1 MHRLTLTEISSFF
14 FLLFYFFIVVVHL
27 SILPAQTKPFQ
38 FRCAMRIKF
47 IILVMGRQ
55 CNSILSVVSSQ
66 CRDAPFLPTLGSI
79 SLSVSVCLFRSITA
93 IQPKKL
99 NQTDSF
105 DPVQTKERK
114 PTRLSVAMRLRLK
127 SFIATAHT
135 HTNIHSELWAA
146 WLCSRFNVCHHRRR
160 S

>member
-1 MHRLTLTEISSFF
+1 MVFETEIEGDILLEHGGNRDANDDDLTGRIKNSVCNQINAPSDIDGNFIVF
-14 FLLFYFFIVVVHL
+14 FLLFYFIFYFFIVVVHL

-79 SLSVSVCLFRSITA
+79 SLCLCLSLPLDHSDSTKKT
-93 IQPKKL
+93 QP
-99 NQTDSF
+99 N
-105 DPVQTKERK
+105 
-114 PTRLSVAMRLRLK
+114 
-127 SFIATAHT
+127 
-135 HTNIHSELWAA
+135 
-146 WLCSRFNVCHHRRR
+146 
-160 S
+160 